1 MDGLFTSL
9 VKVVVYAGK
18 LVRRKER
25 TGREGRPVTS
35 LSIRQSIENVLNGL
49 NGLEFEKVYLN
60 LELQLRKQTYCQL
73 WSLKT
78 KPNIW
83 ISNLS
88 A

>member
-1 MDGLFTSL
+1 MDGLFTSP
-9 VKVVVYAGK
+9 VEVVVYAMK
-18 LVRRKER
+18 LVRKER

-35 LSIRQSIENVLNGL
+35 LSIRQSIENKDVLNR
-49 NGLEFEKVYLN
+49 LEFEKVYLN

-73 WSLKT
+73 LSLKT

>member
-35 LSIRQSIENVLNGL
+35 LSIRQSIENVDVL

>member
-1 MDGLFTSL
+1 MDGLFTSP
-9 VKVVVYAGK
+9 VEVVVYAIK
-18 LVRRKER
+18 LVGKER

-35 LSIRQSIENVLNGL
+35 LSIRQSIEIANVL

>member
-1 MDGLFTSL
+1 MDGLFTSP
-9 VKVVVYAGK
+9 VEVMVYAIK
-18 LVRRKER
+18 LVRKER

-35 LSIRQSIENVLNGL
+35 LSIRQSIENVDVL

-73 WSLKT
+73 WSLET

>member
-1 MDGLFTSL
+1 MDGLFTSPAE
-9 VKVVVYAGK
+9 VVVYAIK
-18 LVRRKER
+18 LVSKER
-25 TGREGRPVTS
+25 TGREGRPVTL
-35 LSIRQSIENVLNGL
+35 LSIRQSIENVDVL
-49 NGLEFEKVYLN
+49 NGLESEKVSLN